1 MELLKRINEIWNG
14 NTKIPFMQSKDILKL
29 GYTFGFEDAN
39 KQKSSKENK
48 SNKAVENSKEFIGTS
63 KDLIEYTNNKKS
75 KSNDPEI
82 KKQKLA
88 AELNVLNTKVKVT
101 GNILNY
107 INANQ
112 DFWTIVDY
120 IKNINREY
128 QDDLYKFKL
137 NNGLHER
144 R

>member
-1 MELLKRINEIWNG
+1 MDNKKRINQIWEDNQ
-14 NTKIPFMQSKDILKL
+14 KIPFMQSKDILTF
-29 GYTFGFEDAN
+29 GYTIGFEDAN
-39 KQKSSKENK
+39 KQKLPKENK
-48 SNKAVENSKEFIGTS
+48 SNQVVENSKEFIGTS

-82 KKQKLA
+82 KKQKLV
-88 AELNVLNTKVKVT
+88 AELNVLNTKVKIT

-128 QDDLYKFKL
+128 QDDLYSFKL
-137 NNGLHER
+137 NNGFK
-144 R
+144 

>member
-1 MELLKRINEIWNG
+1 MDNKKRINQIWKDNQ
-14 NTKIPFMQSKDILKL
+14 KIPFMQSKDILAL

-39 KQKSSKENK
+39 KQKSPKENK
-48 SNKAVENSKEFIGTS
+48 SNQVVENSKEFIGTS
-63 KDLIEYTNNKKS
+63 KDLIEYTNNKKF

-82 KKQKLA
+82 KKQKLV

-128 QDDLYKFKL
+128 QDDLYNFKL